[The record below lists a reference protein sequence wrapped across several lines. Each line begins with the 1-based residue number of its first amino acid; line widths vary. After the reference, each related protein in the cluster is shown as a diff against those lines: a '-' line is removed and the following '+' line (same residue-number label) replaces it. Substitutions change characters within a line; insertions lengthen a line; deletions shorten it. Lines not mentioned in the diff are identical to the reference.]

1 MSARASNQEEKWA
14 TSTAK
19 RLLTDDIING
29 NVTHDMPAKEVYM
42 WRPEY
47 AATEWQKFPRRLRD
61 LRKQLNVGKTK
72 ANKDAEAL
80 AHDRQLFP
88 KKTHSTLNLP
98 NWDQSDAQRL
108 LKEDIDNNKH
118 KVMKPK
124 ELYESRNE
132 YQVFSLDVFRG
143 HIHQEVK
150 TRKFLTQYGQR
161 NKQD

>member
-1 MSARASNQEEKWA
+1 MSAPVSKQEEKWA

-19 RLLTDDIING
+19 RLLTNDIIKG
-29 NVTHDMPAKEVYM
+29 HVTHDMPAKDVYM
-42 WRPEY
+42 WRPKY
-47 AATEWQKFPRRLRD
+47 AATKWSKFSRRLRD
-61 LRKQLNVGKTK
+61 LQKQLKVGETK
-72 ANKDAEAL
+72 ANKDAAAL

-88 KKTHSTLNLP
+88 KKTHNTLNLP
-98 NWDQSDAQRL
+98 NWDQSQAQRS
-108 LKEDIDNNKH
+108 LKKDIDDNKH
-118 KVMKPK
+118 KDMKPK
-124 ELYESRNE
+124 ELYESCPE